1 VIDEAA
7 RLLCGL
13 PLATERGASARGERV
28 HVIVDPQWDEAAGSY
43 RVAVLCHAPAVDDPG
58 WSGLPVLLERKRAQ
72 PVPAAPGT
80 VETIVPAAAPFGS
93 AGAVPAAPRAAARAM
108 APAAAPQAA
117 RVTEPV
123 RLALVARLDARGFA
137 EVPGVPA
144 GEYRLLAGAAW
155 VQLRGPIV
163 LPAKGSTADGR
174 LTVSLQRRAAAVGLQ
189 VDYLHVQRPRV
200 TARFSFFDRD
210 GRELH
215 GGEVG
220 LQVPPGGG
228 PATGRWEGDVALDG
242 VDGFACQIVRDDDR
256 PGATI

>member
-1 VIDEAA
+1 LVIDEAV

-28 HVIVDPQWDEAAGSY
+28 HVIVDPQWDEAARSY

-58 WSGLPVLLERKRAQ
+58 WNGLPVLLERTHAH
-72 PVPAAPGT
+72 A
-80 VETIVPAAAPFGS
+80 VPAAAGDTAVVPASGPGGG
-93 AGAVPAAPRAAARAM
+93 AGAVPTAPAAAARTM
-108 APAAAPQAA
+108 APAAAPLALRA
-117 RVTEPV
+117 LGPAGV
-123 RLALVARLDARGFA
+123 ALVACLDARGFA

-155 VQLRGPIV
+155 VRIRGPIV

-174 LTVSLQRRAAAVGLQ
+174 LTVSLRQQADAVGLQ

-200 TARFSFFDRD
+200 TARFSFFDRG
-210 GRELH
+210 GRELR
-215 GGEVG
+215 GGE
-220 LQVPPGGG
+220 LALHVPPGGG
-228 PATGRWEGDVALDG
+228 PATGRWEGDVALDA
-242 VDGFACQIVRDDDR
+242 VDGFTCQVVRDDDR